1 MDLKEIFAKMNSGE
15 VAAHSELGTRDESK
29 QSRNFGTR
37 IAKMKTVTGIN
48 ARALVM
54 KDVVIPFNPFTGKAD
69 DMYNKVTPFRPIL
82 LVSQVLSG
90 LKDAM
95 AENAEM
101 KAFWE
106 KDLNITFA
114 AGAPTMDEYRAF
126 KAAGYIK
133 PRVMSYPTVAMNFSG
148 THGFPDFKVKY
159 TVDPTQ
165 LNEQGTYDYQTAP
178 VWHKAA
184 AFFNSMLK
192 AEADEVVKNLEA
204 NGANKE
210 AVQAQRRAVFQK
222 SPVGFVSPSNLIPF
236 LFFPLNEIPKPIEP
250 DHAQE
255 LEAYM
260 RYYSFTDKWT
270 VPLKEAMSNP
280 LYDEDMDFFDFTVK
294 TPSSNDRKSNGQVY
308 TDEDANALYQ
318 AMSII
323 NTDGRVAPQHHFCRR
338 RAHDGRVPCF
348 QGGGLHQAPCHV
360 LPHRCHELLRH
371 PRVP

>member
-1 MDLKEIFAKMNSGE
+1 
-15 VAAHSELGTRDESK
+15 
-29 QSRNFGTR
+29 
-37 IAKMKTVTGIN
+37 
-48 ARALVM
+48 
-54 KDVVIPFNPFTGKAD
+54 
-69 DMYNKVTPFRPIL
+69 
-82 LVSQVLSG
+82 
-90 LKDAM
+90 
-95 AENAEM
+95 
-101 KAFWE
+101 
-106 KDLNITFA
+106 
-114 AGAPTMDEYRAF
+114 
-126 KAAGYIK
+126 
-133 PRVMSYPTVAMNFSG
+133 MSYPTVAMNFSG

-323 NTDGRVAPQHHFCRR
+323 NTDGRVALHGGSTVSSDGAKTVRNEECFAPIIAA
-338 RAHDGRVPCF
+338 AHAYF
-348 QGGGLHQAPCHV
+348 IASQEQSAQEGGETFEKIMSASSRFRPITQALDNFLPACNDVFAASFATSQYFTDDIKRGHSEFYTMMNPKNAVGLAAVDEDELEAAANAQRKGLNELIADATGKKPGDVQSKDADV
-360 LPHRCHELLRH
+360 LGVNPGDLTDLDLS
-371 PRVP
+371 